1 MRTILFGDVHGCLD
15 ELRELLEQLAVRP
28 TDRLVFVGD
37 LMDKGPLPAE
47 TVRFVRKLGATMV
60 LGNHEEKH
68 LRWRRH
74 EDRKRTNAAYKNP
87 MKPMGPDK
95 EAQNAALSDEDV
107 AWLGGLPTV
116 VELAPGWVVVHGG
129 LLPGK
134 PLVAQVAD
142 KKLCSTLMRLRW
154 VDKEGKHVPVS
165 YDEAGRP
172 TALKDGDHWTEVYDG
187 KVNVVY
193 GHEAHSL
200 TDPRVDHQ
208 PQGTRTFGIDTG
220 VVHGGHLT
228 AMVLDSAE
236 MEQTLQA
243 HVEFVQVAARVKY
256 TPHPIL
262 DAV

>member
-1 MRTILFGDVHGCLD
+1 MRTILFGDVHGCLE
-15 ELRELLEQLAVRP
+15 ELRELVNRLAVGP

-47 TVRFVRKLGATMV
+47 TVRYVRELGAQMV

-74 EDRKRTNAAYKNP
+74 EDKKRGNPNYKNP
-87 MKPMGPDK
+87 MHPLGPAK

-107 AWLGGLPTV
+107 AWLNNLPTV
-116 VELAPGWVVVHGG
+116 LELAPGWVVVHGG

-134 PLVAQVAD
+134 PLATQMAD
-142 KKLCSTLMRLRW
+142 KKLSSTLLRLRW

-165 YDEAGRP
+165 YDEAGHP
-172 TALKDGDHWTEVYDG
+172 TPLKEGDHWAEVYDG

-200 TDPRVDHQ
+200 TTPRVDEQ

-228 AMVLDSAE
+228 AMVLDSNE
-236 MEQTLQA
+236 MDQSLKA